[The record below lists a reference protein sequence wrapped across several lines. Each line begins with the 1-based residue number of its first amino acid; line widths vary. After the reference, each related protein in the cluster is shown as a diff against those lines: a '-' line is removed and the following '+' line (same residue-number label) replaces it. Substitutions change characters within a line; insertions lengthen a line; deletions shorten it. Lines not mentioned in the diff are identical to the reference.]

1 MVSNA
6 VSEILE
12 RKRLHKVTPQ
22 RQHAICLAVH
32 RVDYSVYFKRLEPEA
47 FDFLSALQQGK
58 SLSAAVELSLHGSDD
73 DRELLTTVMNWFE
86 SWSKLGWFCRP
97 NSANQ
102 NFVSSS
108 ERQL

>member
-6 VSEILE
+6 VSEIAE
-12 RKRLHKVTPQ
+12 GKRMHSVARQ

-32 RVDYSVYFKRLEPEA
+32 RVHDSVYFKRLEPEA
-47 FDFLSALQQGK
+47 FDFLRAMKEGK
-58 SLSAAVELSLHGSDD
+58 SLSAAVQLSLHRSGDE
-73 DRELLTTVMNWFE
+73 RELLVTVMNWFE

-102 NFVSSS
+102 NFISSS